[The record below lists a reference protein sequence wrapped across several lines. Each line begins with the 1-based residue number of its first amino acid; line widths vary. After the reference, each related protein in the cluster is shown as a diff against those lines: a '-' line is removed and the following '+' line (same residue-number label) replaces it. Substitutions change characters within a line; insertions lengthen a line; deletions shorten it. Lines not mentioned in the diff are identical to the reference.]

1 MYLNTKWKVPTHV
14 LPFTFRHVQ
23 EGEDSENSQ
32 DAEIVTPQ
40 AEQTNQESHHS
51 RLPSESASISETE
64 EADVRWFM
72 ERFRVNSGIIEL
84 LNQYLI
90 ALANR
95 GEKIWYVTNVLI
107 WGNLPQMYTSILCA
121 TVKCAVEYY

>member
-1 MYLNTKWKVPTHV
+1 MTTQTPIENEKCLYVHIFC
-14 LPFTFRHVQ
+14 PFSFRHVQ
-23 EGEDSENSQ
+23 EEEDSENSQ

-40 AEQTNQESHHS
+40 TEQTSLESHQT

-95 GEKIWYVTNVLI
+95 GEKIWWVTIAL
-107 WGNLPQMYTSILCA
+107 
-121 TVKCAVEYY
+121 

>member
-1 MYLNTKWKVPTHV
+1 M
-14 LPFTFRHVQ
+14 
-23 EGEDSENSQ
+23 
-32 DAEIVTPQ
+32 
-40 AEQTNQESHHS
+40 
-51 RLPSESASISETE
+51 
-64 EADVRWFM
+64 RWFM

-107 WGNLPQMYTSILCA
+107 WANLPQMYTSILCA